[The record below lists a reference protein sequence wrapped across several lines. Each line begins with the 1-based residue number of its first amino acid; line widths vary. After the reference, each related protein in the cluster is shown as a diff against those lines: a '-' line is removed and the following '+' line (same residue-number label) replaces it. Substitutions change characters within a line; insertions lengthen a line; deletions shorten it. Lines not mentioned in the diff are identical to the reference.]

1 MLQRRWIIY
10 SAAAAAILAFG
21 WLASGWTRTSDPPAG
36 FAKTNGRIEAERYDI
51 ATKFPGRIAEVLVRE
66 GDAVSEGQL
75 VARLDTSEVEAQRR
89 EAEAS
94 VRQAERQLDQAN
106 ALLAQRRSEERLARQ
121 QLERSVGL
129 VGKGY
134 TSQEIVDTRQA
145 QVATA
150 VAAIAAA
157 EAQIAQSTAA
167 IDAARAR
174 VARLD
179 ADLADHQLKAP
190 RAGRVEYRLA
200 QPGEVLNAGGKVVT
214 VLDLTDVY
222 MTVFLP
228 TADAGRLALGSEARL
243 IFDAAPQY
251 VVPGTVSF
259 VASDAQFTPRHV
271 ETKLEREKL
280 MFRAKIQVSREV
292 LAQHAAVV
300 KAGIPGTAYVR
311 VDRTA
316 AWPSRLA
323 VRLPGA

>member
-1 MLQRRWIIY
+1 MQQRWIVY
-10 SAAAAAILAFG
+10 SAAGAALILALG
-21 WLASGWTRTSDPPAG
+21 WLAAGWTRAPDPPAG

-51 ATKFPGRIAEVLVRE
+51 ATKFPGRVAEVLVRE
-66 GDAVSEGQL
+66 GDVVTEGQL
-75 VARLDTSEVEAQRR
+75 VARLDTSEVDAQRR

-106 ALLAQRRSEERLARQ
+106 ALLVQRRSEERLARQ
-121 QLERSVGL
+121 QLDRSIGL

-150 VAAIAAA
+150 VAAIASA
-157 EAQIAQSTAA
+157 EAQIAQATAA
-167 IDAARAR
+167 IDAAKAR

-179 ADLADHQLKAP
+179 ADLADHLLKAP

-200 QPGEVLNAGGKVVT
+200 QPGEVLSAGGKVVT

-228 TADAGRLALGSEARL
+228 TVDAGRLALGSEARL
-243 IFDAAPQY
+243 IFDAAPQF

-292 LAQHAAVV
+292 LARHAAVV
-300 KAGIPGTAYVR
+300 KAGVPGTAYVK
-311 VDRTA
+311 VDRA
-316 AWPSRLA
+316 AEWPSRLA